1 MICSSVNAATA
12 TTAMVTSAIPLTS
25 EPAPAAWPV
34 ASAASGRPEAGPP
47 GRCRTAVTASPFA
60 ARADQT
66 LPRIATN
73 PACPLIRATSAAAV
87 KEGGDQGL
95 PVTALMTGRP

>member
-1 MICSSVNAATA
+1 MTCSSVNAATA
-12 TTAMVTSAIPLTS
+12 TTTMVTSAILLTS
-25 EPAPAAWPV
+25 EPVPAAWLV
-34 ASAASGRPEAGPP
+34 VSAASARPGAGAP
-47 GRCRTAVTASPFA
+47 GRCSTAVTASPSA